1 MGEGVLRKELD
12 WSCMHI
18 ETLALQHRCVKEG
31 RDGCTSD
38 TRSNKSFWGWL
49 TTMTEAACQTP
60 NSSGP
65 VKVMGPHDMYFGAV
79 LPVTWQNA
87 IFFLL
92 VEGEK
97 VVSHQSYGL

>member
-1 MGEGVLRKELD
+1 M
-12 WSCMHI
+12 
-18 ETLALQHRCVKEG
+18 A
-31 RDGCTSD
+31 
-38 TRSNKSFWGWL
+38 
-49 TTMTEAACQTP
+49 EAACQTP